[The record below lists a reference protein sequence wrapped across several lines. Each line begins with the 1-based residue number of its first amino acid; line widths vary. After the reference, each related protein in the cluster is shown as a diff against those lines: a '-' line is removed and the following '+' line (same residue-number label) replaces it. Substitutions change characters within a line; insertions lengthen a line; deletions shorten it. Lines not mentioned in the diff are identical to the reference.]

1 LAESLKDPHQFN
13 VNDIMGEFDRRP
25 DTTLS
30 IIERDGRYFDKYGR

>member
-1 LAESLKDPHQFN
+1 

-30 IIERDGRYFDKYGR
+30 IIERDGRYYDKFGREVNIKGYLIDD